1 MCTECHYISFLFTQH
16 HASVANVRALLWNV
30 ILLYTAG
37 AGLLVHICLHV
48 CVCVYGQVQ
57 ALAHYDD
64 VRLKSEKA
72 GIHIVTYQLPQ
83 APDHG
88 EFGLNWSIFF

>member
-1 MCTECHYISFLFTQH
+1 MECNPVVYCRSGTTCTYLS
-16 HASVANVRALLWNV
+16 SR
-30 ILLYTAG
+30 
-37 AGLLVHICLHV
+37 V
-48 CVCVYGQVQ
+48 CVCGQVQ